1 MNKNIRTNN
10 IMWCTVYKLIY
21 TTYALIRL
29 VSKNNTKIDVYFYN
43 DGTKEHYLTE
53 GNDIYEIHDLSS
65 LSTEEHFQLLTVWDY
80 KTDIDF
86 VISAHK
92 RIEELKKDE
101 FFNCVDTVI
110 EY

>member
-21 TTYALIRL
+21 STFTLIRL
-29 VSKNNTKIDVYFYN
+29 VNKNNIKIDVYFHN
-43 DGTKEHYLTE
+43 NGNKEYYLTE
-53 GNDIYEIHDLSS
+53 GNIYEINDLSS
-65 LSTEEHFQLLTVWDY
+65 LSTEEYFQLLTVWDY

-101 FFNCVDTVI
+101 FFNRVDTVI

>member
-1 MNKNIRTNN
+1 MNKNIRTNRN
-10 IMWCTVYKLIY
+10 MWCTVYKLIY
-21 TTYALIRL
+21 STFTLIRL
-29 VSKNNTKIDVYFYN
+29 VNKNNIKIDVYFHNNGNKGY
-43 DGTKEHYLTE
+43 YLTE
-53 GNDIYEIHDLSS
+53 GNIYEINDLSS
-65 LSTEEHFQLLTVWDY
+65 LSTEEYFQLLTVWDY

-101 FFNCVDTVI
+101 FFNRVDTVI